1 VAYALVAVPLRLL
14 LTAAATGVTMY
25 IRQSELLMGTSMD
38 FIKKFMDIS
47 QMVSHAKGE
56 VLFREKDPALYFY
69 VLLNGRVKLGVGEG
83 DRMVYNIKQNGE
95 AFGWSSLIGRDRYS
109 ASAECIEATKLLKT
123 DSQKLKKV
131 LENDPA
137 NGIVFFKQLAATL
150 GNRLLEI
157 YKTISGP
164 QK

>member
-1 VAYALVAVPLRLL
+1 
-14 LTAAATGVTMY
+14 MF

-47 QMVSHAKGE
+47 QMVSHPKGD
-56 VLFREKDPALYFY
+56 VLFREKDPARHFY
-69 VLLNGRVKLGVGEG
+69 VLLNGRVKLGVGESG
-83 DRMVYNIKQNGE
+83 QMVYDVRQNGE
-95 AFGWSSLIGRDRYS
+95 AFGWSSLIGRERYS

-123 DSQKLKKV
+123 DSEKLKKE
-131 LENDPA
+131 LEKDPA
-137 NGIVFFKQLAATL
+137 NGLVFFKQLAATL

>member
-1 VAYALVAVPLRLL
+1 
-14 LTAAATGVTMY
+14 MY
-25 IRQSELLMGTSMD
+25 IKQSELLMGTSMD
-38 FIKKFMDIS
+38 FIKKFMDLS
-47 QMVSHAKGE
+47 QMVSHVKGD
-56 VLFREKDPALYFY
+56 VLFRENDPALHFY

-83 DRMVYNIKQNGE
+83 DQMVYDIKQNGE
-95 AFGWSSLIGRDRYS
+95 AFGWSSLIGRERYS

-123 DSQKLKKV
+123 DSRKLIIV

-157 YKTISGP
+157 YKTISEP
-164 QK
+164 QNQS

>member
-1 VAYALVAVPLRLL
+1 M
-14 LTAAATGVTMY
+14 MY
-25 IRQSELLMGTSMD
+25 IKQSELLMGTSMD
-38 FIKKFMDIS
+38 FIKKFMDMS
-47 QMVSHAKGE
+47 QMVSHARGD

-69 VLLNGRVKLGVGEG
+69 VLLSGRVKLGVGEG

-95 AFGWSSLIGRDRYS
+95 AFGWSSLIGRDQYS

-123 DSQKLKKV
+123 DSQKLTKV

-157 YKTISGP
+157 YKTISG
-164 QK
+164 QSE